1 MGLYVNFGSQCQF
14 HSSLARMGRW
24 VAGAGDATDGWVGGV
39 GRHMGSCEESLG
51 SLGAQS
57 YRLKSIWGR
66 QGNLYIYIYRER
78 ERERERENE
87 SPDMIAH
94 TVLSAAGMVNHIQT
108 VLCYSS

>member
-14 HSSLARMGRW
+14 HSSLVRMGRW

-66 QGNLYIYIYRER
+66 QGNLCLYIYI
-78 ERERERENE
+78 
-87 SPDMIAH
+87 
-94 TVLSAAGMVNHIQT
+94 
-108 VLCYSS
+108 